1 MNHKK
6 MITNKDRLLHQ
17 EKKYEEALY
26 TYTSIILRTILK
38 EKAF

>member
-17 EKKYEEALY
+17 EKKYEEAMSEELPQYTLIQVLY
-26 TYTSIILRTILK
+26 
-38 EKAF
+38 